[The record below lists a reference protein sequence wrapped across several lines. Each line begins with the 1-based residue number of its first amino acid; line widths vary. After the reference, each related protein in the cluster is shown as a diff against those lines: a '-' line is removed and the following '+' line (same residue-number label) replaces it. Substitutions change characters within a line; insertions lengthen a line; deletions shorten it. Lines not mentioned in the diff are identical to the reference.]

1 MERPTTAAEHEKRR
15 EVPSKLLEALVMQ
28 RTWIWQPYHHADN
41 TVADR
46 QPLRPDPGERADDDV
61 AQSLARKMMAWR
73 ETREQARSPQ

>member
-1 MERPTTAAEHEKRR
+1 
-15 EVPSKLLEALVMQ
+15 MQ

-46 QPLRPDPGERADDDV
+46 QSLRPDAGERADDDV

-73 ETREQARSPQ
+73 ERGEQARSPQYLLGLPINRQRQAMR

>member
-1 MERPTTAAEHEKRR
+1 MTYRPVSADEHES
-15 EVPSKLLEALVMQ
+15 EENPTLEMSKMQ

-46 QPLRPDPGERADDDV
+46 EPLRPDPGERADDDV

-73 ETREQARSPQ
+73 ETREQTRSPQ